1 MALRIEMSGLD
12 TVAIIS
18 PTSVEFDALVMALL
32 GRLADRA
39 LRLKPYLA
47 IVWNQ
52 SPRTIVA
59 FTSEWISFP
68 NEYGA
73 TTQARS
79 RVTFPDAVCGPVL
92 GRSVQQGIPP
102 DGHMVISVTCIANR
116 WNATTVSA

>member
-1 MALRIEMSGLD
+1 MSGLD

>member
-1 MALRIEMSGLD
+1 MDLRIEVSGLN
-12 TVAIIS
+12 TVTIVS
-18 PTSVEFDALVMALL
+18 PTSVEFDARVTSLL
-32 GRLADRA
+32 GHLAERA